1 MAEEEDPLDDI
12 DVVPNE
18 SEEWTIPRSDVYD
31 DEEKGPHFPVEVAE
45 DRHETWVDLC
55 FPLLS
60 TELQENLRKR
70 FQDGLCYY
78 SDCSG
83 ADAPFHA
90 LKDIEG
96 KAVPSEDSKGSE
108 GACLRYKRASEAS
121 DKDGDAPKL
130 VLTLNGAPEVLISDF
145 TQIRFTG
152 KKQSGFCCYARKE
165 VIFDVGS
172 ADVYSVGFECQDRS
186 TCNTLAPK
194 PLLEVPDSEDDENDD
209 ENDELGNSTR
219 TLHASI
225 KVIAHD
231 RPGIFLI
238 EHPYRKDTLRTIEKI
253 VAKRLPHYFCHAW
266 VTCSALFGL
275 PMQRR
280 RLFIVGVNTQRLHL
294 LTPMEEC
301 SSLIQQMAH
310 EQRKKP
316 LRLWQC
322 ILEDSHV
329 AVKAERKLA
338 ERAAENAFTEKM
350 MGGVGWA
357 VSHAAH
363 AEVRKNMQKAFGQA
377 PPFPRILQD

>member
-18 SEEWTIPRSDVYD
+18 SEEWTIARSDSA

-60 TELQENLRKR
+60 TELKENLRKR

-108 GACLRYKRASEAS
+108 GGCLRYKRASEAS

-152 KKQSGFCCYARKE
+152 KKQSGFCCYARMREKKCYSMLALQMFT
-165 VIFDVGS
+165 VSVSS
-172 ADVYSVGFECQDRS
+172 AKIGALVTLLPRSLYSKSRTVRMMK
-186 TCNTLAPK
+186 TMMKTLSLATAPEHCTHLSK
-194 PLLEVPDSEDDENDD
+194 SLRMIAL
-209 ENDELGNSTR
+209 
-219 TLHASI
+219 AS
-225 KVIAHD
+225 
-231 RPGIFLI
+231 F
-238 EHPYRKDTLRTIEKI
+238 
-253 VAKRLPHYFCHAW
+253 
-266 VTCSALFGL
+266 S
-275 PMQRR
+275 
-280 RLFIVGVNTQRLHL
+280 
-294 LTPMEEC
+294 
-301 SSLIQQMAH
+301 
-310 EQRKKP
+310 
-316 LRLWQC
+316 
-322 ILEDSHV
+322 
-329 AVKAERKLA
+329 
-338 ERAAENAFTEKM
+338 
-350 MGGVGWA
+350 
-357 VSHAAH
+357 
-363 AEVRKNMQKAFGQA
+363 
-377 PPFPRILQD
+377 